1 MLVYVEQEYAV
12 TWPNKTKVWDGPFK
26 YHYEDY
32 LTYNRRWADFVC
44 DESEVDA
51 MKLSQ
56 VSEHADGDGCG
67 FVFEIPE
74 GHYYSDRPY
83 YCKTKITYIKDLSM
97 YRAMQVLTC
106 GQFAQFL
113 KETNATE

>member
-12 TWPNKTKVWDGPFK
+12 TWHEKTKVWDGPFK

-32 LTYNRRWADFVC
+32 WDYDLRFENFVC
-44 DESEVDA
+44 DESDVDE
-51 MKLSQ
+51 MKLSKI
-56 VSEHADGDGCG
+56 SEYAERIGCR

-83 YCKTKITYIKDLSM
+83 YCKTKITYIKDFPM
-97 YRAMQVLTC
+97 YRATHELTC

-113 KETNATE
+113 KEIE